1 MGGHLRQVK
10 ACAKAPG
17 QERAGCVGGIG
28 SRPVRPDYAELRLE
42 RARNQSHVGH
52 WKRVSI

>member
-10 ACAKAPG
+10 ACAKALG

-42 RARNQSHVGH
+42 RGRNQSHVGH
-52 WKRVSI
+52 WKRISI